1 MTKLP
6 FDLHPE
12 GFLDLESNQY
22 PSYQDARSVII
33 PFGLEAS
40 VSYGKGTSKG
50 PAAILAAGPQV
61 ELFDEVLWKE
71 PHHDFQAVVLSQPP
85 INPSLPLA
93 LDQLSGI
100 VSRVLDDGK
109 FPLVLGGEH
118 AITAGSIRPFLQR
131 YPDLAIL
138 HFDAHADLR
147 DGYDGQH
154 YSHAAALR
162 RCLDAP
168 HVTLV
173 SCGIRNI
180 SAEEIHFL
188 EANRHRIHIHWAKD
202 KATWDI
208 NAIIAPL
215 RGRPTYITFDVDGFD
230 ASLMPATGTPEPGG
244 MFWDEKSSL

>member
-1 MTKLP
+1 MSNLP
-6 FDLHPE
+6 FDVHPE
-12 GFLDLESNQY
+12 GFLDLEPSEY
-22 PSYQDARSVII
+22 PSYQEARSVII

-71 PHHDFQAVVLSQPP
+71 PHHDFQAVVLSEPV

-138 HFDAHADLR
+138 HFDATRICGMDMM
-147 DGYDGQH
+147 
-154 YSHAAALR
+154 
-162 RCLDAP
+162 
-168 HVTLV
+168 V
-173 SCGIRNI
+173 SIT
-180 SAEEIHFL
+180 
-188 EANRHRIHIHWAKD
+188 
-202 KATWDI
+202 ATPPPCAGVWM
-208 NAIIAPL
+208 
-215 RGRPTYITFDVDGFD
+215 RP
-230 ASLMPATGTPEPGG
+230 M
-244 MFWDEKSSL
+244 